1 MSGGRLDDG
10 MREEDVLCVPS
21 VSTISGPLVLADTEI
36 PEETAVTVD
45 VVLELEIS
53 IETGSWSDSPTAK
66 TNL

>member
-21 VSTISGPLVLADTEI
+21 VATISGPLVLADTEI

-45 VVLELEIS
+45 VVLELEIY